1 MQVKVRA
8 GGRWGRVGLGALRP
22 QGAHGV
28 LKEAPRAQGSG
39 SGPSGNLIASG
50 FCRSQPAARR
60 PGCYRRLA
68 GGDTEASVS
77 LDEQSSHRLLS
88 SARGDG

>member
-1 MQVKVRA
+1 MQVKVRG

-39 SGPSGNLIASG
+39 NGPSGNFIASG
-50 FCRSQPAARR
+50 LCRSQPAARR

-88 SARGDG
+88 SARGNG

>member
-8 GGRWGRVGLGALRP
+8 GGRWGRVGLGALCP
-22 QGAHGV
+22 PGAPGV

-50 FCRSQPAARR
+50 PCRSQPAAWR

-68 GGDTEASVS
+68 GGDTKASVS

-88 SARGDG
+88 STRGDG